1 MPHFPNRWL
10 VQGQVQDLGVV
21 EAAVGGTRE
30 EPNANWDTQLGVKKL
45 IAAALRPPPVIA
57 APEDSASWLW

>member
-1 MPHFPNRWL
+1 M
-10 VQGQVQDLGVV
+10 GVV